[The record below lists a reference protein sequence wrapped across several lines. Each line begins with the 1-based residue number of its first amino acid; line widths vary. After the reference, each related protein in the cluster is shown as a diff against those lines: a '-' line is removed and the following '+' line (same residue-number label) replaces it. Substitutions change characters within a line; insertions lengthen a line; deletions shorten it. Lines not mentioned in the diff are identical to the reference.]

1 MPNQPSLPFPIAE
14 YLKLNIAHKTVTL
27 HQYDDHRKYKFENY
41 EVVPIPENV
50 YCLRKYVGPREFLTL
65 VVSSLPC

>member
-50 YCLRKYVGPREFLTL
+50 YCLRKYR
-65 VVSSLPC
+65 